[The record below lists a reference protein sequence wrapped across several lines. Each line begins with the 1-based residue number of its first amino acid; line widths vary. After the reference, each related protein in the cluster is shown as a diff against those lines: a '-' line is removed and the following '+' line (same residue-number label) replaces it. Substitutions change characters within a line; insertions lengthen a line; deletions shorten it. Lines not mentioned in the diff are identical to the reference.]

1 MQLEIGLLSI
11 RNLQTMCFKMIHNM
25 FIFEK
30 SEIFRTAVLEPLRS
44 HFAKIAHKITKSK
57 YFSNI

>member
-1 MQLEIGLLSI
+1 MELEIGLLSI

-30 SEIFRTAVLEPLRS
+30 SEIFSNSRSGAIAEPFCENCS
-44 HFAKIAHKITKSK
+44 
-57 YFSNI
+57 